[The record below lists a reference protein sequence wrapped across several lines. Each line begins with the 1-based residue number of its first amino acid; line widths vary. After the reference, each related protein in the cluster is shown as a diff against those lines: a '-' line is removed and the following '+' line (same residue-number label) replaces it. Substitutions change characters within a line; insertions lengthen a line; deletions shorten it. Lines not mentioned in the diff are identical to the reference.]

1 MAKKKTNEQS
11 LLDSMAGHTA
21 DVSASNASLAEV
33 SALAKQQWEAALEV
47 ARLEDALKVA
57 KQNLRRISEED
68 LPEAMKQCGV
78 KKFVTDDDLE
88 IDLKEEITVGI
99 PAPRREEAYQWLVE
113 HEFGG
118 IIKSELELLF
128 NREEQAKAEKL
139 AESLRKKG
147 FDVTMNNA
155 IHPQTLKAFV
165 KERIADTESA
175 VEFPLEL
182 FGARPYNVAKVK
194 PRK

>member
-99 PAPRREEAYQWLVE
+99 AAPRREEAYQWLVD
-113 HEFGG
+113 HDYGG
-118 IIKSELELLF
+118 IIKSDLELLF
-128 NREEQAKAEKL
+128 NREDRAKAEKL

-147 FDVTMNNA
+147 YDVTMNSA

-165 KERIADTESA
+165 KERIADTESD

>member
-99 PAPRREEAYQWLVE
+99 AAPV
-113 HEFGG
+113 
-118 IIKSELELLF
+118 
-128 NREEQAKAEKL
+128 
-139 AESLRKKG
+139 RK
-147 FDVTMNNA
+147 
-155 IHPQTLKAFV
+155 
-165 KERIADTESA
+165 R
-175 VEFPLEL
+175 
-182 FGARPYNVAKVK
+182 
-194 PRK
+194 